1 MSDEYADV
9 QFDDKK
15 SFSDW
20 GLKLERISLSFP
32 EPKLDL
38 VDIPGADGSADLTEV
53 NGPVCYENRTITLTF
68 SLLDDYVQ
76 WHLLASEIAAELH
89 GQNKK
94 CILPDDQSFY
104 YYGRFTLE
112 TEKDNDVVTDVVIT
126 GNVEPYKLELQSSL
140 DDWLWDPF
148 NFEEDIIR
156 EYGEIEVDGT
166 TQVNIIGRQK
176 PSVPTIISDA
186 DMTVSFEG
194 ATYEITPG
202 TNIIYDI
209 VTSPG
214 DNVLTFSGTGTIS
227 IDYRGGIL

>member
-32 EPKLDL
+32 GPKLDL

-89 GQNKK
+89 GQ
-94 CILPDDQSFY
+94 IRIHRQA
-104 YYGRFTLE
+104 
-112 TEKDNDVVTDVVIT
+112 
-126 GNVEPYKLELQSSL
+126 
-140 DDWLWDPF
+140 DPHAF
-148 NFEEDIIR
+148 
-156 EYGEIEVDGT
+156 
-166 TQVNIIGRQK
+166 Q
-176 PSVPTIISDA
+176 
-186 DMTVSFEG
+186 
-194 ATYEITPG
+194 
-202 TNIIYDI
+202 
-209 VTSPG
+209 
-214 DNVLTFSGTGTIS
+214 
-227 IDYRGGIL
+227 